1 VSAAMDHD
9 EICIALTTAGSAD
22 EAQKIARM
30 LVERRLAAC
39 VNILPGVRSVYRWQ
53 GKVEEAE
60 EVMLVIKTS
69 RGLADAVQA
78 ALREAQSYDL
88 PEFLLLSVAGGGA
101 EYLTWLRDGLE
112 IRPDTGS
119 GKV

>member
-1 VSAAMDHD
+1 MDHD

-53 GKVEEAE
+53 GAVEETGEA
-60 EVMLVIKTS
+60 MLVIKTS

-88 PEFLLLSVAGGGA
+88 PEFLLLSVDGGGA
-101 EYLTWLRDGLE
+101 EYMAWLRDGLE
-112 IRPDTGS
+112 IRPDRGS
-119 GKV
+119 STV